1 LFIILNLFE
10 ILQELK
16 RVLHPWRGFPGG
28 SEVKNPPA
36 NAGDTDLI
44 PDLGDPT
51 GLGATKPR
59 ATTTDDY

>member
-1 LFIILNLFE
+1 MHT
-10 ILQELK
+10 K
-16 RVLHPWRGFPGG
+16 KKPWEGFPGG